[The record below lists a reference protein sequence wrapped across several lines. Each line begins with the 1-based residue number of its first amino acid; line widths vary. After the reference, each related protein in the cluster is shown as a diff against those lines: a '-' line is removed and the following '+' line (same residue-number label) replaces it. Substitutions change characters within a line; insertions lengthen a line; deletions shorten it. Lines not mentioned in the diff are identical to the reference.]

1 MSALA
6 GIRVLELAGGVAGEF
21 CGRLLADFGADVIKL
36 ERPGRGSATRYLGPF
51 APRGEDPERSGLFAW
66 LNTNKS
72 SVAADL
78 AGEGGRTALA
88 GLLGAVD
95 AVIDDHAPGWLQ
107 GLGLDADSLAR
118 SNPGLVVC
126 AISPFGA
133 DAPQER
139 RHAEDINV
147 FHASGWGYHTP
158 SGADD
163 GQAPLKGAGRF
174 LPSYE
179 SGLEA
184 ALCLAAALLDR
195 EAGGAG
201 RFIDVS
207 AQAVLASRVDYVL
220 AQMAAGDLPVSA
232 DRRAFDL
239 FGPAGIFP
247 CREGYAYIWMSAPA
261 HWEAL
266 RAILG
271 NPAWM
276 QEFPANWLERD
287 CTPERVARCRA
298 GIAGWLATQDR
309 HEAAATAQERGLT
322 LVPVNDASDLIA
334 SPQYAYRGFF
344 SELQH
349 PVQGA
354 ALYPTVPY
362 RLSATPA
369 RLARP
374 APLLGQHTA
383 EKLAELRSSGARR
396 AAPTATHGEG
406 GPLAG
411 VRVVELTK
419 VWAGPYVG
427 KLLAYLGAEVIRV
440 ESEGSLDVTRSFGV
454 DDINNAPGFHAV
466 NPQKLSVQINMK
478 SEEGI
483 ALLLD
488 LIRTSDI
495 VVENLRPGA
504 SRRLGLD
511 YARLKAVNPRLV
523 YVAMG
528 MYGSEGP
535 LAYQTGY
542 APCFVA
548 LGGLTALV
556 GYPGAAPSG
565 MNIRYADSTFGT
577 LAAYAG
583 LVALRHAR
591 RTGIG
596 QFVDVSAVECMSSM
610 IGDAI
615 MDYTLNGVIRT
626 CDGNRHENM
635 APHGVYPCAGG
646 EWLSIAAGT
655 DDAWRSLAEVMGRG
669 ELAAHPDFAT
679 LTARKANEDALD
691 ALVADWTSGADAAAL
706 AAALQGAG
714 VAAAKSQNSL
724 DVVADVQLWARGFFR
739 QVEDGAGRGRTTL
752 GPGWTMSRAAPITR
766 AAPRLGEHTAQVLT
780 SVLGLSTERQRELA
794 ERGVTR

>member
-1 MSALA
+1 VRALA
-6 GIRVLELAGGVAGEF
+6 GIRVLELAEGVAGEF
-21 CGRLLADFGADVIKL
+21 CGKLLADFGADVIKL
-36 ERPGRGSATRYLGPF
+36 EQPGRGSPTRHLGPF
-51 APRGEDPERSGLFAW
+51 APRGQDPERSGLFAW

-72 SVAADL
+72 SVEFDL
-78 AGEGGRTALA
+78 GGAQSSDALA
-88 GLLGAVD
+88 GLSGAVD
-95 AVIDDHAPGWLQ
+95 AVIDDHGAGWLRER
-107 GLGLDADSLAR
+107 GLDADTCAR
-118 SNPGLVVC
+118 SHPGLVVC
-126 AISPFGA
+126 AISPYG
-133 DAPQER
+133 DQTPPDR

-163 GQAPLKGAGRF
+163 TQPPLKGAGRF

-184 ALCLAAALLDR
+184 ALCVAAALLDR

-207 AQAVLASRVDYVL
+207 GQAVLASRVDYVL
-220 AQMAAGDLPVSA
+220 AQMAAGDLPVGA

-247 CREGYAYIWMSAPA
+247 CREGFAYIWMSAPA

-266 RAILG
+266 RQILG
-271 NPAWM
+271 DPEWM
-276 QEFPANWLERD
+276 RSFPDNWLERD
-287 CTPERVARCRA
+287 CTPERVARCRE
-298 GIAGWLATQDR
+298 GIAGWLATQDK
-309 HEAAATAQERGLT
+309 HEAAATAQELGLT
-322 LVPVNDASDLIA
+322 LVPVNDASDLAA
-334 SPQYAYRGFF
+334 SPQYNFRGFF
-344 SELQH
+344 TAVDH
-349 PVQGA
+349 PVQGEV
-354 ALYPTVPY
+354 LYPGVPY
-362 RLSATPA
+362 RLSETPA
-369 RLARP
+369 RIESP
-374 APLLGQHTA
+374 APLLGEHTA
-383 EKLAELRSSGARR
+383 AKLAELRAGAKRH
-396 AAPTATHGEG
+396 AAITANEG

-466 NPQKLSVQINMK
+466 NPEKLSVQINMK

-488 LIRTSDI
+488 LIRESDI

-504 SRRLGLD
+504 AGRLGLD
-511 YARLKAVNPRLV
+511 YTRLVDINPRLV

-528 MYGSEGP
+528 MYGSAGP

-548 LGGLTALV
+548 LSGLTSLV
-556 GYPGAAPSG
+556 GYAGGAPSG

-577 LAAYAG
+577 MAAFAG

-591 RTGIG
+591 RSGSG

-615 MDYTLNGVIRT
+615 MDYTLNGVIRR

-646 EWLSIAAGT
+646 EWLSIAVAG
-655 DDAWRSLAEVMGRG
+655 DEAWQGLAATMGRP
-669 ELAAHPDFAT
+669 ELAALADFAT
-679 LTARKANEDALD
+679 LAARKANEDSLD
-691 ALVADWTSGADAAAL
+691 TLVARWTASGDAAEL
-706 AAALQGAG
+706 AATLQAAG

-724 DVVADVQLWARGFFR
+724 DVVSDAHLWARGFFR
-739 QVEDGAGRGRTTL
+739 QVEDSAGHSRTTL
-752 GPGWTMSRAAPITR
+752 GPGWTMNRSAPITR
-766 AAPRLGEHTAQVLT
+766 GAPRLGEHTAQVLT
-780 SVLGLSTERQRELA
+780 AVLGLSPERQRELA
-794 ERGVTR
+794 ARGVTR